1 MPQSGSNR
9 PTASRSEGGEGRAAA
24 AERFMALALEQ
35 AAKGVGRTHPNPPVG
50 ALVVVNGEV
59 VGRGFHSQAGRPHAE
74 VEALKEAGARAKG
87 ADMYVTLEP
96 CSHFGRTPP
105 CVQAVLASGIR
116 RVFIGSID
124 PNPLVSGQGVKRLRD
139 GGVEVRTGVFA
150 ESCDALIAGFSR
162 YIQTGRPYVV
172 LKAGSS
178 LDGKIATASGASKW
192 ITGPESRAHVH
203 RMRDELD
210 AVLVGAGTVIAD
222 DPLLNVR
229 LDAPVV
235 PGRSLRNPV
244 RVVLDGALRCSPEAQ
259 VFDVSLGEVIVAT
272 CVKNGEAIERLRAR
286 GVNVVTFE
294 GADGRIDPDVLL
306 KELGR
311 RGLTTLLV
319 EGGSDV
325 HRAFLAAGIV
335 DELRLF
341 LAPKVLG
348 ADGLSWAGPLGLSSP
363 DESPSFRIASVERS
377 GQDLLVVA
385 RPAPVDEEER
395 T

>member
-1 MPQSGSNR
+1 
-9 PTASRSEGGEGRAAA
+9 
-24 AERFMALALEQ
+24 MALALKQ

-50 ALVVVNGEV
+50 ALVVVNGDV
-59 VGRGFHSQAGRPHAE
+59 VGRGFHCQAGKPHAE
-74 VEALKEAGARAKG
+74 VEALAEAGERARG
-87 ADMYVTLEP
+87 ADLYVTLEP

-105 CVQAVLASGIR
+105 CVESVLAAGIR
-116 RVFIGSID
+116 RVFVGSID
-124 PNPLVSGQGVKRLRD
+124 PNPVVSGKGVKRLED
-139 GGVEVRTGVFA
+139 GGVEVQIGVFA
-150 ESCDALIAGFSR
+150 ESCDALIRGFSR
-162 YIQTGRPYVV
+162 FIQTGRPFVV
-172 LKAGSS
+172 LKAASS

-192 ITGPESRAHVH
+192 ISGSESRAHVH

-210 AVLVGAGTVIAD
+210 AILVGAGTVIAD

-235 PGRSLRNPV
+235 PGRQPRNPV
-244 RVVLDGALRCSPEAQ
+244 RVVLDGALRSSPEAQ
-259 VFDVSLGEVIVAT
+259 VFDVSLGEVILAT
-272 CVKNGEAIERLRAR
+272 CVEEGGRLERFKAR
-286 GVNVVTFE
+286 GVSVVTLE
-294 GADGRIDPDVLL
+294 GTDGRIEPDLLL

-325 HRAFLAAGIV
+325 HRAFLTAGVV

-348 ADGLSWAGPLGLSSP
+348 ADGLSWVGPLGLSSP
-363 DESPSFRIASVERS
+363 DQAAPFEIASVERS

-385 RPAPVDEEER
+385 RPAPPDEKEK

>member
-1 MPQSGSNR
+1 
-9 PTASRSEGGEGRAAA
+9 
-24 AERFMALALEQ
+24 MALALEQ
-35 AAKGVGRTHPNPPVG
+35 AARGVGRTHPNPPVG
-50 ALVVVNGEV
+50 AIVVVNGEV
-59 VGRGFHSQAGRPHAE
+59 VGRGFHSQAGKPHAE
-74 VEALKEAGARAKG
+74 VEALAEAGARAQG
-87 ADMYVTLEP
+87 ADLYVTLEP

-105 CVQAVLASGIR
+105 CVDSVLAAGIR
-116 RVFIGSID
+116 RVFVGSID
-124 PNPLVSGQGVKRLRD
+124 PNPLVSGQGVKKLQD
-139 GGVEVRTGVFA
+139 AGVEVQTGVFV
-150 ESCDALIAGFSR
+150 ESCDALIAGFAR
-162 YIQTGRPYVV
+162 FIQTGRPFVV

-235 PGRSLRNPV
+235 AGRPLRNPV
-244 RVVLDGALRCSPEAQ
+244 RVVLDGALRCSPEAR

-272 CVKNGEAIERLRAR
+272 CVKDGEKIERLKAR
-286 GVNVVTFE
+286 GVDVVTFE
-294 GADGRIDPDVLL
+294 GTDGRIEPDAFL

-325 HRAFLAAGIV
+325 HRAFLSAGV
-335 DELRLF
+335 ADELRLF
-341 LAPKVLG
+341 MAPKVLG

-363 DESPSFRIASVERS
+363 DEAPSFRIASVDRS

-385 RPAPVDEEER
+385 RPAPIDAEG
-395 T
+395 TI